1 MVGGAIVIETLM
13 EVLGADAVV
22 VSGQGVREG
31 LALSMARETLDA
43 SEAVRRRSLDALAAR
58 FVGWSEDRASRREA
72 FAGALYAAL
81 ERWPSVEMADA
92 LRQGARIL
100 DIGRTV
106 DFFDRHEH
114 VADLVLATDLAGFSH
129 RQVALL
135 AAVVRQAGDED
146 ERLGRSLAPL
156 VTDED
161 EEPLERA
168 AVLLAL
174 ADEITE
180 RTPPGSGAALACRTK
195 AGQVAVSREAPAVL
209 ERARPRRPLRGGLRT
224 PAEG

>member
-1 MVGGAIVIETLM
+1 
-13 EVLGADAVV
+13 
-22 VSGQGVREG
+22 
-31 LALSMARETLDA
+31 
-43 SEAVRRRSLDALAAR
+43 
-58 FVGWSEDRASRREA
+58 
-72 FAGALYAAL
+72 
-81 ERWPSVEMADA
+81 MADA
-92 LRQGARIL
+92 LRQGARLL

-114 VADLVLATDLAGFSH
+114 VADLVLTTDLAGFSH

-146 ERLGRSLAPL
+146 ERLGRSLEPL
-156 VTDED
+156 VTDAD

-180 RTPPGSGAALACRTK
+180 RTPPGSAAALTCRAT
-195 AGQVAVSREAPAVL
+195 AGQAAVAVEHLPAWNVRGMALRFEAAFGRRLKVIAGAV
-209 ERARPRRPLRGGLRT
+209 RRR
-224 PAEG
+224 

>member
-1 MVGGAIVIETLM
+1 
-13 EVLGADAVV
+13 
-22 VSGQGVREG
+22 
-31 LALSMARETLDA
+31 
-43 SEAVRRRSLDALAAR
+43 
-58 FVGWSEDRASRREA
+58 
-72 FAGALYAAL
+72 
-81 ERWPSVEMADA
+81 MADA
-92 LRQGARIL
+92 LWQGARIL

-114 VADLVLATDLAGFSH
+114 VADLLLATDLAGFSH
-129 RQVALL
+129 RQVALV

-146 ERLGRSLAPL
+146 ERFGRSLAPL

-180 RTPPGSGAALACRTK
+180 RTPPGSRAELDCRVRAGRVVVNVRSLPSWSVRGLTDRFEAAFGRELEVIPGA
-195 AGQVAVSREAPAVL
+195 SR
-209 ERARPRRPLRGGLRT
+209 RR
-224 PAEG
+224 

>member
-1 MVGGAIVIETLM
+1 
-13 EVLGADAVV
+13 
-22 VSGQGVREG
+22 
-31 LALSMARETLDA
+31 
-43 SEAVRRRSLDALAAR
+43 
-58 FVGWSEDRASRREA
+58 
-72 FAGALYAAL
+72 
-81 ERWPSVEMADA
+81 MADA

-180 RTPPGSGAALACRTK
+180 RTPPGSAAALACRTEGGPGAVVVPALPRGACAASASASRRPSGGGSGSSPARRAALAADA
-195 AGQVAVSREAPAVL
+195 AGVDGPR
-209 ERARPRRPLRGGLRT
+209 RARRGVRGRSVRSKWARSARSRAIRSSFGRK
-224 PAEG
+224 PWSWRGCSCSA

>member
-1 MVGGAIVIETLM
+1 
-13 EVLGADAVV
+13 VV

-58 FVGWSEDRASRREA
+58 FVGWSEDRATRREA

-81 ERWPSVEMADA
+81 ERWPSVEMGDA

-129 RQVALL
+129 RHVALL

-156 VTDED
+156 VTHDD
-161 EEPLERA
+161 EEPIERA
-168 AVLLAL
+168 AVLLSL

-180 RTPPGSGAALACRTK
+180 RTAPGSGAGLTCRAK
-195 AGQVAVSREAPAVL
+195 AGQVVVAVRDLPSWNGRGLGGRFEDAFG
-209 ERARPRRPLRGGLRT
+209 RRLKVVAGATRRR
-224 PAEG
+224 